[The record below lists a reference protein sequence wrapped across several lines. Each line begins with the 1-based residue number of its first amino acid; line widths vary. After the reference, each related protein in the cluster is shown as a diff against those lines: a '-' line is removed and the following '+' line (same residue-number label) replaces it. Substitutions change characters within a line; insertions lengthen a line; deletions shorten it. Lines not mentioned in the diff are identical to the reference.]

1 MVLGR
6 IHVVPVAA
14 GFMEAYPDITLNLRL
29 NDRVLD
35 LQEEHVDVAVR
46 IGELPDSAMLA
57 RKLGRLRRIVCAS
70 SDYLARR
77 GVPDTPADIAGHECV
92 TFRGFERPEGW
103 VFAGKSGKAI
113 VPVRSRVSLDT
124 AEAVVEAGIAG
135 MGLIRVFCYHVV
147 PAIREGKLKPLLL
160 DFELEGPPVHILH
173 PGGGLMP
180 LKVRA
185 FLDYTTARLQARLAA
200 SSHAR

>member
-1 MVLGR
+1 MDRLESMSILVAAVEAGSLSGAARRLRIPLATVSRKVSDLEAHLRTRLLNRTTRRLTLTDAGVTYVAACRRIVEQVEEAERAAAGEHQAPRGELTVTAPMVLGR
-6 IHVVPVAA
+6 IHVVPVVA

-103 VFAGKSGKAI
+103 VF
-113 VPVRSRVSLDT
+113 
-124 AEAVVEAGIAG
+124 
-135 MGLIRVFCYHVV
+135 
-147 PAIREGKLKPLLL
+147 
-160 DFELEGPPVHILH
+160 
-173 PGGGLMP
+173 
-180 LKVRA
+180 
-185 FLDYTTARLQARLAA
+185 
-200 SSHAR
+200 